1 MKDPKVKIFVAAH
14 KPAELLGDECYQFI
28 QVGASLHP
36 NIAINNAVKD
46 NDNIDNISN
55 RNDIYCELTGL
66 YHIWKNIHNVDY
78 VGLVHY
84 RRYLAHKKVALNPH
98 KVILSEQEIVEYM
111 QLYDVIVS
119 NKSKK
124 QGERSGYFRIK
135 EDIPEFCFYRFVKPA
150 IIQLYPEYLEE
161 FEKEFYI
168 NRLCAGNIMI
178 CSKQLFDDY
187 CEWLFN
193 ILFLVEKQLDES
205 SFGIAPREL
214 GYFSEYLMN
223 VWIRKNKLNV
233 LYKPVLFIED
243 RSKWTRKLRLYM
255 NLCGLEK
262 FSSLLDNIYSK
273 VKTK

>member
-1 MKDPKVKIFVAAH
+1 M
-14 KPAELLGDECYQFI
+14 
-28 QVGASLHP
+28 
-36 NIAINNAVKD
+36 
-46 NDNIDNISN
+46 
-55 RNDIYCELTGL
+55 
-66 YHIWKNIHNVDY
+66 
-78 VGLVHY
+78 
-84 RRYLAHKKVALNPH
+84 
-98 KVILSEQEIVEYM
+98 
-111 QLYDVIVS
+111 
-119 NKSKK
+119 
-124 QGERSGYFRIK
+124 
-135 EDIPEFCFYRFVKPA
+135 
-150 IIQLYPEYLEE
+150 
-161 FEKEFYI
+161 
-168 NRLCAGNIMI
+168 CAGNIII

-243 RSKWTRKLRLYM
+243 TSKWTRKLRLFM

-262 FSSLLDNIYSK
+262 FSSLLDNIYFK